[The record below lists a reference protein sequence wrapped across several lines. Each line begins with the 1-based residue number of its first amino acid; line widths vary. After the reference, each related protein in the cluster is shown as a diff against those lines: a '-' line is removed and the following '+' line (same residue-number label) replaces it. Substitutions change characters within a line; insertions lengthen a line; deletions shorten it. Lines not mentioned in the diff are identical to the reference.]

1 MNAVDIELAV
11 ANHFGWRQNIIVP
24 NISWGLLPWGREI
37 DVLVVRPS
45 GFADE
50 IEIKISASDIKAD
63 TKKYHRRL
71 PRHELLR
78 RWWFAVPEKLSGH
91 PDIPADAGIL
101 AYREN
106 DIFPN
111 NPDTAILITKRAPHI
126 NKMARKLRADEIEK
140 VLHLG
145 CMRIW
150 SLKEALKKKSC
161 P

>member
-1 MNAVDIELAV
+1 MTSTDIEIAV

-50 IEIKISASDIKAD
+50 IEIKISAADIKAD

-71 PRHELLR
+71 PRHELLKR
-78 RWWFAVPEKLSGH
+78 LWFAVPESLSGH

-101 AYREN
+101 AYRELDN
-106 DIFPN
+106 G
-111 NPDTAILITKRAPHI
+111 AIIITKRGPYI
-126 NKMARKLRADEIEK
+126 NKQARKLRDDEIKK

-150 SLKEALKKKSC
+150 SLKEALRKKSR